1 MPLRKI
7 QYELAWP
14 CFQLVTLKVIMKD
27 LTPILVDL
35 LIALDISDKNPQNAG
50 GGQIDFPVSK

>member
-1 MPLRKI
+1 
-7 QYELAWP
+7 
-14 CFQLVTLKVIMKD
+14 MKA